1 MARCGSTL
9 ATAKKRISFSMNKLP
24 HRNELMKPTV
34 EAIKVLGGSGAVE
47 EIVEKVISLLGIPD
61 ELVAQPY
68 ISKRGN
74 EDGRTLLEYE
84 LAWVRTYLKQLG
96 ILNNSVRGVWALTGK
111 EYNPDS
117 IVTSDVVEKAAASVD
132 WRERVNKCL
141 VETLSPAAFER
152 LIQRM
157 LRESGFTQVEVTGRT
172 GDGGIDGKGIAKING
187 ILSFRVVFQCK
198 RYRGAV
204 GASDI
209 RDFRGAMQGRA
220 DKGLFITTGSFTRD
234 AVKEATRDGAIAIDI
249 IDGEKLAEKLKELA
263 LGVRIER
270 VEQIVIDE
278 EWFKS
283 I

>member
-1 MARCGSTL
+1 
-9 ATAKKRISFSMNKLP
+9 MNGLP

-34 EAIKVLGGSGAVE
+34 EAIATLGGSGSVD

-61 ELVAQPY
+61 ELVNQPY

-74 EDGRTLLEYE
+74 EDGRTQLEYE
-84 LAWVRTYLKQLG
+84 LAWGRTVLKQLG
-96 ILNNSVRGVWALTGK
+96 ILENSKRGVWALTGK
-111 EYNPDS
+111 EFEDDS
-117 IVTSDVVEKAAASVD
+117 MLTAVIVERPPETVD
-132 WRERVNKCL
+132 WRERLNSFL

-157 LRESGFTQVEVTGRT
+157 LRETGFTQVEVTGRT

-198 RYRGAV
+198 RYRGSV
-204 GASDI
+204 GAGEI

-220 DKGLFITTGSFTRD
+220 DKGLFITTGYFTRD

-249 IDGEKLAEKLKELA
+249 VDGEKLAEKLKELD
-263 LGVRIER
+263 LGVKIER
-270 VEQIVIDE
+270 VEHVTIDE

>member
-1 MARCGSTL
+1 
-9 ATAKKRISFSMNKLP
+9 MNRLP

-34 EAIKVLGGSGAVE
+34 EAIKALGGSGSVE

-74 EDGRTLLEYE
+74 KDGRTQLEYE
-84 LAWVRTYLKQLG
+84 LAWGRTYLKQLG
-96 ILNNSVRGVWALTGK
+96 ILENSARGVWALTGK
-111 EYNPDS
+111 EFQADPMLTP
-117 IVTSDVVEKAAASVD
+117 VAVEKAAASVD
-132 WRERVNKCL
+132 WRERLNKYL

-204 GASDI
+204 STSEI

-220 DKGLFITTGSFTRD
+220 DKGLFLTTGYFTRE

-249 IDGEKLAEKLKELA
+249 IDGERLAEKLKELT

-270 VEQIVIDE
+270 VESVVIDE